1 MKRIRYAV
9 LLVLVYLVSCL
20 QAHETEG
27 KTPAP
32 GYRLESEY
40 SDAFVD
46 SVGASQ
52 MVVYPTIVRI
62 KTPDGIV
69 TSHNRESQKAILD
82 HLSKKGIVDSNGL
95 DLSRSE
101 GQAQYDF
108 FLSSMKLM
116 AEQIKQPYHL
126 AEEVIIIQRSDNH
139 LAVFGIH
146 IYILDQAGHN
156 AFSFLLNSHH
166 QLFVDAK
173 LYSDDNLKES
183 VDKLVAQS
191 TRVALQALEL
201 QIKQAKQ
208 TDTD

>member
-9 LLVLVYLVSCL
+9 SLVLVCLISCL
-20 QAHETEG
+20 QAHETEE
-27 KTPAP
+27 KTPYP
-32 GYRLESEY
+32 GYRPESEY

-46 SVGASQ
+46 SVGTCQ
-52 MVVYPTIVRI
+52 VVVYPTIVRI

-82 HLSKKGIVDSNGL
+82 YLSKKEIVDSNGL
-95 DLSRSE
+95 DLSRTE

-108 FLSSMKLM
+108 FLSSMRLM

-126 AEEVIIIQRSDNH
+126 AEEVIIIQRDNH

-146 IYILDQAGHN
+146 VYILDQAGHN

-166 QLFVDAK
+166 QLFFDAK
-173 LYSDDNLKES
+173 LYSDDNSKES

-191 TRVALQALEL
+191 TGVALQALEL